1 MADIQC
7 FAPIAEKNAGILILG
22 SMPGKASLEANQYY
36 AHPRNQFWPIM
47 AEILGVSALPDYA
60 AKVQMLLDAHIAL
73 WDVMKSCYRP
83 GSLDT
88 AIAKDSIVPNDF
100 KTFLQEHQDVAHIFF
115 NGAAAEQAFR
125 RLVLPGLSDKSL
137 TLHRLPSTSPAHAA
151 LSYLQ
156 KLQSWQVV
164 AEALNDAKPQV

>member
-1 MADIQC
+1 MADIQS
-7 FAPIAEKNAGILILG
+7 FAPIAEKNARVLILG
-22 SMPGKASLEANQYY
+22 SMPGKASLDANQYY

-47 AEILGVSALPDYA
+47 AEILGADALPDYA
-60 AKVQMLLDAHIAL
+60 AKTQMLRDAHIAL

-100 KTFLQEHQDVAHIFF
+100 KTFLRQHHDIAHIFF

-125 RLVLPGLSDKSL
+125 RLVLPGLGDKPL

-151 LSYLQ
+151 LRYSQ
-156 KLQSWQVV
+156 KLQSWQLV
-164 AEALNDAKPQV
+164 AETLNDTNSQL